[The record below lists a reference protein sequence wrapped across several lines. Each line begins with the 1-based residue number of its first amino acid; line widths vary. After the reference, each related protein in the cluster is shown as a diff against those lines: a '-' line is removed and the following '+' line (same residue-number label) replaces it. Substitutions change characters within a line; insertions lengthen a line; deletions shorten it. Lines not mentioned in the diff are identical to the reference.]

1 MFGSAK
7 QVSPE
12 LVLACQ
18 VNSSFETTKKL
29 ENTLQQVLDTS
40 VLSFDFERASLVL
53 IREGKPPV
61 WWHAAK
67 HPVPDSTPSRGCWVD
82 LFNELNLSGLKGDRL
97 LEPMGPVAYTT
108 MPVILQAD
116 DPLGVMEV
124 GIFDTDAA
132 TGDYMLNKAVSLG
145 RHMADTI
152 QESLF
157 EEQKDRY
164 FRKLSV
170 WLEMISTISSTLDI
184 QQVLHVVTQLTA
196 DLFSA
201 RCCIYMLDEH
211 TQRIIPAVAVG
222 SYDNKLKEKFKALKN
237 CQPFPALTM
246 AMETQR
252 PVIVN
257 PSNIS
262 SLYPVSIIEDF
273 NYRWVIVA
281 PIVKQYKVHGLMQ
294 VDRPDAITG
303 FDAEATE
310 IIFTIART
318 TAIALE
324 NAKLVE
330 ELGQKEQ
337 LLHHLV
343 DKIITAQEDER
354 KRLASDLH
362 DGIIQSLI
370 AIWYRLQRITSDVQG
385 APVTLNNEII
395 NLTDMLGEQ
404 IQDIRR
410 ILYDLRPIIL
420 DNYGLVPAVQSHAAK
435 IQEQNGIKINLSIQG
450 EDLRFSPQVEITLF
464 RIIQEA
470 LNNVIKHSGATMVDI
485 NFAADGHNVQMSI
498 RDNGAGFKEDQT
510 DPPKPDSGLG
520 LVSIQERALLLNGAC
535 TIDSWPGQG
544 AEIKITVP
552 INTSNRYDHLASD
565 RIS

>member
-1 MFGSAK
+1 MAITKK
-7 QVSPE
+7 QASPE
-12 LVLACQ
+12 LVLVCQ

-29 ENTLQQVLDTS
+29 ETSLQQVLETS
-40 VLSFDFERASLVL
+40 VLCFDFGRAALVL
-53 IREGKPPV
+53 VREGKPPV
-61 WWHAAK
+61 WWHAEK
-67 HPVPDSTPSRGCWVD
+67 YFVPQNAPPKGYWVT
-82 LFNELNLSGLKGDRL
+82 LYNNLNLSNVKANKL
-97 LEPMGPVAYTT
+97 LRPMHPVAYTT
-108 MPVILQAD
+108 MPVILQAGE
-116 DPLGVMEV
+116 PLGTMEV
-124 GIFDTDAA
+124 GIFDTDSK
-132 TGDYMLNKAVSLG
+132 TGEYMLNKAVSLG

-164 FRKLSV
+164 FRKLAV

-196 DLFSA
+196 DLFFA
-201 RCCIYMLDEH
+201 RCCIYMIDEN
-211 TQRIIPAVAVG
+211 TQTIIPAVAVG

-237 CQPFPALTM
+237 CRPFPALTL

-257 PSNIS
+257 PDNIK
-262 SLYPVSIIEDF
+262 SLFPPNIIKDF
-273 NYRWVIVA
+273 DYGWMIVA
-281 PIVKQYKVHGLMQ
+281 PIVKQNKILGIMQ
-294 VDRPDAITG
+294 VDRPNAITG
-303 FDAEATE
+303 FDPEAAE

-324 NAKLVE
+324 NAKLIE

-354 KRLASDLH
+354 KRLALDLH

-370 AIWYRLQRITSDVQG
+370 AIWYRLQRITSDTSREPRQWHH
-385 APVTLNNEII
+385 EIT
-395 NLTDMLGEQ
+395 NLTNVLGEQ

-420 DNYGLVPAVQSHAAK
+420 DNYGLVPAIQSHVGK
-435 IQEQNGIKINLSIQG
+435 IQEQNGIQINLSIQG
-450 EDLRFSPQVEITLF
+450 EDLRFSPQIEITLF
-464 RIIQEA
+464 RILQEA
-470 LNNVIKHSGATMVDI
+470 MNNVIKHSGATTVNI
-485 NFAADGHNVQMSI
+485 KFAANDHRVQMSI
-498 RDNGAGFKEDQT
+498 SDNGTGLKEANLNSPQKET
-510 DPPKPDSGLG
+510 CLG
-520 LVSIQERALLLNGAC
+520 LVSIQERALLLNGTC

-544 AEIKITVP
+544 TRIRLTIP
-552 INTSNRYDHLASD
+552 INKYDHINPKKEPD
-565 RIS
+565 N

>member
-1 MFGSAK
+1 MYSTEK
-7 QVSPE
+7 QAGPD

-18 VNSSFETTKKL
+18 VNSSFVTTKKL
-29 ENTLQQVLDTS
+29 ESSLQQVLETS
-40 VLSFDFERASLVL
+40 VLSFDFGRASLVL
-53 IREGKPPV
+53 IREGKHPV
-61 WWHAAK
+61 WWHAEK
-67 HPVPDSTPSRGCWVD
+67 YNVPDAIPLRSNRVD
-82 LFNELNLSGLKGDRL
+82 LFNEGLNLSDIKVGKF
-97 LEPMGPVAYTT
+97 LESIHPVAYTT
-108 MPVILQAD
+108 MPVILQAG
-116 DPLGVMEV
+116 DPLGTMEV
-124 GIFDTDAA
+124 GIFNTDSS
-132 TGDYMLNKAVSLG
+132 TGEYMLNKAVSLG
-145 RHMADTI
+145 RHIADTI

-164 FRKLSV
+164 FRKLAV
-170 WLEMISTISSTLDI
+170 WLEMVSTISSTLDI

-211 TQRIIPAVAVG
+211 TQTIIPAVAVG
-222 SYDNKLKEKFKALKN
+222 SYDNKLKERFKALKN
-237 CQPFPALTM
+237 CRPFPALTR

-257 PSNIS
+257 PGNIQ
-262 SLYPVSIIEDF
+262 SLYPSSIIKDF

-281 PIVKQYKVHGLMQ
+281 PIVKQNKVHGLMQ

-324 NAKLVE
+324 NAKLIE

-370 AIWYRLQRITSDVQG
+370 AIWYRLQRITSDSNRV
-385 APVTLNNEII
+385 PVGELNNEITK
-395 NLTDMLGEQ
+395 LTNMLGEQ

-420 DNYGLVPAVQSHAAK
+420 DNYGLVPAIQSHAGK
-435 IQEQNGIKINLSIQG
+435 IQEQNGIKINLSIKG
-450 EDLRFSPQVEITLF
+450 EELRFTPQIEITLF

-470 LNNVIKHSGATMVDI
+470 LNNVVKHSGATTVDI
-485 NFAADGHNVQMSI
+485 EFAADEYRVQMSI
-498 RDNGAGFKEDQT
+498 RDNGTGLKEGKVEL
-510 DPPKPDSGLG
+510 PKSDGGLG
-520 LVSIQERALLLNGAC
+520 LVSIQERALLLNGTC
-535 TIDSWPGQG
+535 TIESWPGQG
-544 AEIKITVP
+544 TRIRIIIP
-552 INTSNRYDHLASD
+552 INKYDHLAPKID
-565 RIS
+565 

>member
-1 MFGSAK
+1 MFNTEK
-7 QVSPE
+7 QSSPE
-12 LVLACQ
+12 LVLVCQ
-18 VNSSFETTKKL
+18 VNSSFNTTKKL
-29 ENTLQQVLDTS
+29 ETSLRQVLETS
-40 VLSFDFERASLVL
+40 VLSFDFGRASLVL
-53 IREGKPPV
+53 TREGKTPV
-61 WWHAAK
+61 WWHAEK
-67 HPVPDSTPSRGCWVD
+67 HTVSVNTPPGGYWID
-82 LFNELNLSGLKGDRL
+82 LSNELNLSNVKAGRL
-97 LEPMGPVAYTT
+97 LEPMHPVAYTT
-108 MPVILQAD
+108 MPVILQAG
-116 DPLGVMEV
+116 DPLGTMEV
-124 GIFDTDAA
+124 GIFNTDSR

-145 RHMADTI
+145 RHVADII

-164 FRKLSV
+164 FRKLAV

-211 TQRIIPAVAVG
+211 THTIIPAVAVG

-237 CQPFPALTM
+237 CRPFPALTM

-257 PSNIS
+257 PDNIQ
-262 SLYPVSIIEDF
+262 SLYPPGIIKDF
-273 NYRWVIVA
+273 NYRWMIVA
-281 PIVKQYKVHGLMQ
+281 PIVKQNKVHGLMQ

-303 FDAEATE
+303 FDAEAAE

-324 NAKLVE
+324 NAKLIE

-370 AIWYRLQRITSDVQG
+370 AIWYRLQRITSDTYTVP
-385 APVTLNNEII
+385 AELNHEMV
-395 NLTDMLGEQ
+395 NLTDVLGEQ

-420 DNYGLVPAVQSHAAK
+420 DNYGLVPAIQSHAGK
-435 IQEQNGIKINLSIQG
+435 IQEQNGIRINLSIKG
-450 EDLRFSPQVEITLF
+450 EELRFTPQIEITLF

-470 LNNVIKHSGATMVDI
+470 LNNVVKHSGATMVDI
-485 NFAADGHNVQMSI
+485 EFAADERKVQMSI
-498 RDNGAGFKEDQT
+498 RDNGTGLKEGKIDLPRS
-510 DPPKPDSGLG
+510 DGGLG
-520 LVSIQERALLLNGAC
+520 LVSIQERALLLNGTC
-535 TIDSWPGQG
+535 SIESWPGQG
-544 AEIKITVP
+544 TMIRITMPV
-552 INTSNRYDHLASD
+552 NKYDHAASKKD
-565 RIS
+565 

>member
-1 MFGSAK
+1 MSITKKA
-7 QVSPE
+7 SPE

-29 ENTLQQVLDTS
+29 ETSLQQVLETS
-40 VLSFDFERASLVL
+40 VLSFDFGRAALVL
-53 IREGKPPV
+53 VREGKLPV
-61 WWHAAK
+61 WWHAEK
-67 HPVPDSTPSRGCWVD
+67 YFVPQNAPPQGFWVT
-82 LFNELNLSGLKGDRL
+82 LCNNLNQSKVKANKL
-97 LEPMGPVAYTT
+97 LGPMHPVAYTT

-116 DPLGVMEV
+116 DPLGTMEV
-124 GIFDTDAA
+124 GIFDTDSK
-132 TGDYMLNKAVSLG
+132 TGEYMLNKAVSLG
-145 RHMADTI
+145 RHIADTI

-164 FRKLSV
+164 FRKLAV

-201 RCCIYMLDEH
+201 RCCIYMLDEKSQ
-211 TQRIIPAVAVG
+211 TIIPAVAVG

-237 CQPFPALTM
+237 CQPFPAMTL

-257 PSNIS
+257 PDNIK
-262 SLYPVSIIEDF
+262 SLYPPNIIKDF
-273 NYRWVIVA
+273 DYSWMIVA
-281 PIVKQYKVHGLMQ
+281 PIVKQDKILGIMQ
-294 VDRPDAITG
+294 VDRPNAITG
-303 FDAEATE
+303 FDAEAAE
-310 IIFTIART
+310 IIFAIART

-324 NAKLVE
+324 NAKLID

-370 AIWYRLQRITSDVQG
+370 AIWYRLQRLTSDAYRVPAEWG
-385 APVTLNNEII
+385 HELT

-420 DNYGLVPAVQSHAAK
+420 DNYGLVPAIQSHAGK
-435 IQEQNGIKINLSIQG
+435 IQEQNGIKINLSIKG
-450 EDLRFSPQVEITLF
+450 EDLRFTPQIEITLF
-464 RIIQEA
+464 RILQEA
-470 LNNVIKHSGATMVDI
+470 LNNVVKHSGATTVNI
-485 NFAADGHNVQMSI
+485 KFAANDHQVRMSI
-498 RDNGAGFKEDQT
+498 SDNGTGLKEVKLNLPQSET
-510 DPPKPDSGLG
+510 CLG
-520 LVSIQERALLLNGAC
+520 LVSIQERALLLNGTC

-544 AEIKITVP
+544 TRIKITIP
-552 INTSNRYDHLASD
+552 INNYDH
-565 RIS
+565 ISSKNEPDH

>member
-1 MFGSAK
+1 MFITEK
-7 QVSPE
+7 QASPE

-29 ENTLQQVLDTS
+29 ETSLQQVLETS
-40 VLSFDFERASLVL
+40 VLSFDFGRASLVL
-53 IREGKPPV
+53 IREGKSPV
-61 WWHAAK
+61 WWHAEK
-67 HPVPDSTPSRGCWVD
+67 YHVPDNIPPQGCWVN
-82 LFNELNLSGLKGDRL
+82 LFNELNLSNVKADKL
-97 LEPMGPVAYTT
+97 LEPMRPVAYTT
-108 MPVILQAD
+108 MPVILQAG
-116 DPLGVMEV
+116 DPLGTMEV
-124 GIFDTDAA
+124 GIFNTDSK

-164 FRKLSV
+164 FRKLAV

-211 TQRIIPAVAVG
+211 TQTIIPAVAVG

-237 CQPFPALTM
+237 CRPFPALTL

-257 PSNIS
+257 PGNIQ
-262 SLYPVSIIEDF
+262 SLYPSSIIKDF

-281 PIVKQYKVHGLMQ
+281 PIVKQNKVHGLMQ

-324 NAKLVE
+324 NAKLIE

-370 AIWYRLQRITSDVQG
+370 AIWYRLQRITSDIHRV
-385 APVTLNNEII
+385 PMELNNEIT
-395 NLTDMLGEQ
+395 NLTNMLGEQ

-420 DNYGLVPAVQSHAAK
+420 DNYGLVPAIQSHAGK

-450 EDLRFSPQVEITLF
+450 EDLRFTPQIEITLF

-485 NFAADGHNVQMSI
+485 KFAADEHKVQMSI
-498 RDNGAGFKEDQT
+498 RDNGTGLKEGQIDL
-510 DPPKPDSGLG
+510 PKSDSGLG
-520 LVSIQERALLLNGAC
+520 LVSIQERALLLNGTC

-544 AEIKITVP
+544 TRIRITVP
-552 INTSNRYDHLASD
+552 INKYDHLV
-565 RIS
+565 